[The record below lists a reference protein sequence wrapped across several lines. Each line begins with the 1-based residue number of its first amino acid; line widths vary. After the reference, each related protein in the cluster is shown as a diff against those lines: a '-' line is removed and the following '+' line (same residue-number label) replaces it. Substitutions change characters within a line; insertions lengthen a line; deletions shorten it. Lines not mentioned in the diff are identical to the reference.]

1 MNEEP
6 YELILTPPARRAVA
20 VLWAAV
26 PEAGSRPSTRWRSP
40 VASSAARTG
49 CTPARERREGDRDW
63 QDDDPARPRWG
74 FDGEPA
80 PELQHLVGQDVSDRF
95 PRGAANPVAYVNC

>member
-1 MNEEP
+1 M
-6 YELILTPPARRAVA
+6 
-20 VLWAAV
+20 
-26 PEAGSRPSTRWRSP
+26 
-40 VASSAARTG
+40 ASSAARTG